1 MMVVKNESYLEA
13 REISPGIS
21 SHLQV
26 FELAWLYSV
35 HQDKKESKEGWR
47 DISRPDIKW
56 IDVMVHLQDKKEM
69 NQNYFRKQ
77 QKIRK

>member
-1 MMVVKNESYLEA
+1 MA
-13 REISPGIS
+13 
-21 SHLQV
+21 
-26 FELAWLYSV
+26 V
-35 HQDKKESKEGWR
+35 HQDKKELKEGWR

>member
-1 MMVVKNESYLEA
+1 MMVVKNESYLED

-26 FELAWLYSV
+26 FELAWLYTRTRRNQRKDGEILVVPTSSGYTSWFTY
-35 HQDKKESKEGWR
+35 K
-47 DISRPDIKW
+47 I
-56 IDVMVHLQDKKEM
+56 KKEM